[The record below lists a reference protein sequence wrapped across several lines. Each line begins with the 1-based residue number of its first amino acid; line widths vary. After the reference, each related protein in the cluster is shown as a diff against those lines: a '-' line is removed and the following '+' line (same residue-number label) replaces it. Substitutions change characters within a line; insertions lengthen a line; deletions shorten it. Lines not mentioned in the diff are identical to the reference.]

1 METLARKIDRF
12 NLGGDNA
19 RLIAEAGEILIPEL
33 DDILRGFYARALA
46 DPEASAFFE
55 NDARVQSAR
64 NAQKKHWM
72 RLLSGDFGA
81 EYATSVDRIGRTHAR
96 INLPLDVYMSAYAL
110 SSGEMLGLL
119 AKGRRGG
126 WFRRKRDTSHLV
138 DVVSRVFAF
147 DIELATTV
155 TFAVWGEEQDRA
167 LGHLNTAIDALAEGD
182 LTQRFP
188 SPDESDYPAAYDG
201 VRQKI
206 NAASENLG
214 SIIARVAGSMDQML
228 DTVARVNGS
237 ADDLSQRTNSQ
248 AASLEETAAAME
260 QITASI
266 RQSSQATQKSNE
278 VAQSARGEM
287 ERSAEVVGQTAQAM
301 EGIKTSSEQ
310 ISRITGLIDDIAF
323 QTNLLALNAGVE
335 AARAG
340 EAGRGFAVV
349 AGEVRTLAA
358 NSSDAAKEIKDLI
371 AASSQQVEDGVKLVA
386 AAQASLQQLGSSFE
400 QVASLSAE
408 VSTASEEQSQGLGEV
423 NTSVA
428 TLDGITQEN
437 ASMVEQTNDQMRS
450 VSESAQALKA
460 LLAGLRTTAGP
471 GDAGR
476 TDNGSGSADRGSGSR
491 GEAKVVKIDTTADR
505 TPREPIA
512 NSAWN
517 EF

>member
-12 NLGGDNA
+12 NLGGETPQ
-19 RLIAEAGEILIPEL
+19 LIARAGEILIPEL
-33 DDILRGFYARALA
+33 DHILGDFYNRALA
-46 DPEASAFFE
+46 DPEARSFFE
-55 NDARVQSAR
+55 NDARVTSAR

-72 RLLSGDFGA
+72 RLLSGDFG
-81 EYATSVDRIGRTHAR
+81 EGYAASADRIGRTHAR

-110 SSGEMLGLL
+110 SSGEMLGIL
-119 AKGRRGG
+119 AKGGQGG
-126 WFRRKRDTSHLV
+126 FFRRTGDASGLV
-138 DVVSRVFAF
+138 DAVSRAFAF
-147 DIELATTV
+147 DIELVTTV

-167 LGHLNTAIDALAEGD
+167 LGYLNAAIDALAEGD
-182 LTQRFP
+182 LTHRIP
-188 SPDESDYPAAYDG
+188 SPGESDYPVAYDA

-206 NAASENLG
+206 NGASENLG
-214 SIIARVAGSMDQML
+214 SIVAQVARSMDQML
-228 DTVARVNGS
+228 QTVVRVNAS
-237 ADDLSQRTNSQ
+237 ADDLSHRTNSQ

-260 QITASI
+260 EITASI
-266 RQSSQATQKSNE
+266 RQSTQATQKSNE
-278 VAQSARGEM
+278 VAQAARGEM
-287 ERSAEVVGQTAQAM
+287 EKSADIVGRTAQAM
-301 EGIKTSSEQ
+301 EGIKTSSAQ

-358 NSSDAAKEIKDLI
+358 NSSGAAKEIKDLI

-386 AAQASLQQLGSSFE
+386 AAQASLQELGSSFE

-450 VSESAQALKA
+450 VSESAQALKV
-460 LLAGLRTTAGP
+460 LLAGLKTGATQGEAV
-471 GDAGR
+471 GDAQGR
-476 TDNGSGSADRGSGSR
+476 IAIVDR
-491 GEAKVVKIDTTADR
+491 KVVKMETVPDR
-505 TPREPIA
+505 TPPDRA
-512 NSAWN
+512 AGAAWN